1 MAPSHLQSVAFFG
14 LDAEVIDVEAD
25 VKKGSKSHFVIV
37 GLPDTAVKESKDR
50 VLSALNNSGWQ
61 VESECIVN
69 LAPADLKKEGA
80 LYDLPIAL
88 ALLLSQGQISSS
100 TASDFLCVGELSL
113 TGQMRPMRGA
123 LAAALLAR
131 KLGKKGLL
139 LPKSQAEEAAVV
151 SGIDIIAIENLNQ
164 AIQFL
169 QKPGIFSPTTT
180 SQVSEKR
187 KESISIDFSEIKG
200 QSAAKRALEI
210 AASGGHNLLL
220 FGPPGT
226 GKTLL
231 AKALGGILPPLSF
244 DETLEVTKIHSLA
257 NLLPEG
263 SALVHE
269 RPFRNPHHTISAIGL
284 VGGGRMPRPGELSLA
299 HLGILFL
306 DELPEFSR
314 HALEVLRQPLE
325 NRTVT
330 ITRASTTLTFPTQCL
345 FVAAMNP
352 CPCGYL
358 GHPQKPCR
366 DTPSQI
372 ERYRSKISGP
382 LLDRIDMHIE
392 VPPIPF
398 LELSS
403 EQKAEPSTHVRE
415 RVMKARALQRARFGR
430 EKSNA
435 EMSANELKQFC
446 GLDPSSQNL
455 LRQAIDK
462 MGLSARAYARI
473 LKVART
479 IADLDAKTSISS
491 EHLMEAL
498 SFRSWEAV
506 AK

>member
-14 LDAEVIDVEAD
+14 LDAELIDVEAD
-25 VKKGSKSHFVIV
+25 VKKGNRSHFVIV

-50 VLSALNNSGWQ
+50 VLSALTNSGYRMDA
-61 VESECIVN
+61 ECVVN

-88 ALLLSQGQISSS
+88 AILLSQGEITSSI
-100 TASDFLCVGELSL
+100 ASDFLCVGELSL
-113 TGQMRPMRGA
+113 TGVMRPMRGA

-139 LPKSQAEEAAVV
+139 LPKSQALEASVV
-151 SGIDIIAIENLNQ
+151 SGIQIFGMENLNQ
-164 AIQFL
+164 AVQFL
-169 QKPGIFSPTTT
+169 KKPSTFTPTAHT
-180 SQVSEKR
+180 SHHHKDVQARIQV
-187 KESISIDFSEIKG
+187 DFAEIKG
-200 QSAAKRALEI
+200 QSGAKRALEI

-231 AKALGGILPPLSF
+231 AKALAGILPPLSL

-263 SALVHE
+263 ASLIPA

-284 VGGGRMPRPGELSLA
+284 VGGGRTPRPGELSLA

-314 HALEVLRQPLE
+314 HSLEVLRQPLE

-366 DTPSQI
+366 DTPLQI

-392 VPPIPF
+392 VPPISF
-398 LELSS
+398 SELSS
-403 EQKAEPSTHVRE
+403 ERLGESTAQVRR
-415 RVMKARALQRARFGR
+415 RVEEARAIQKQRFQS
-430 EKSNA
+430 EKCNG
-435 EMSANELKQFC
+435 EMSTNELKQFC
-446 GLDPSSQNL
+446 ALDATSQSL
-455 LRQAIDK
+455 IRQAVDK
-462 MGLSARAYARI
+462 MGLSARAYSRI

-479 IADLDAKTSISS
+479 IADLDGGKAIASN
-491 EHLMEAL
+491 HLMEAL
-498 SFRSWEAV
+498 SFRSWEGH
-506 AK
+506 K